1 MKVSPEELS
10 VRLGSY
16 PGGAAGRP
24 AESKPRRQ
32 SARKA
37 CEQTRRPQREVNPE
51 QASKVELRTP
61 TRLPFGE
68 GRCAADKK
76 PTQASAAVRRGN
88 GSGMRGR
95 FSVQRGRSAPARG
108 GSPQHRFRRRRA
120 QKSERLIVP
129 MKQGNSCG
137 GKGLRFRKFPRKT
150 KEEGLAWA

>member
-24 AESKPRRQ
+24 AESKPWRQ

-51 QASKVELRTP
+51 QASKVEMRTP

-68 GRCAADKK
+68 GRRAADEK
-76 PTQASAAVRRGN
+76 PTQASDAVRRGKARN
-88 GSGMRGR
+88 EPQYRFYTLYDKVCRKDILAHAWRQAKANRG
-95 FSVQRGRSAPARG
+95 APG
-108 GSPQHRFRRRRA
+108 VDGVTF
-120 QKSERLIVP
+120 ED
-129 MKQGNSCG
+129 N
-137 GKGLRFRKFPRKT
+137 
-150 KEEGLAWA
+150 

>member
-24 AESKPRRQ
+24 AAAKPRRQ
-32 SARKA
+32 STRKA

-51 QASKVELRTP
+51 QASKVEMRTP

-68 GRCAADKK
+68 GRRAADKK
-76 PTQASAAVRRGN
+76 PTRASVAVRRGN
-88 GSGMRGR
+88 GSGMWGR
-95 FSVQRGRSAPARG
+95 FRVQRGRSAPVRG
-108 GSPQHRFRRRRA
+108 GGPQHRYRRGPA
-120 QKSERLIVP
+120 QKSEGLIVP
-129 MKQGNSCG
+129 LRPGNSGG

-150 KEEGLAWA
+150 KEEG

>member
-1 MKVSPEELS
+1 MKVSPEQLP

-24 AESKPRRQ
+24 VESKPRRQ

-37 CEQTRRPQREVNPE
+37 CERTRRPQREVNPE

-68 GRCAADKK
+68 GRSAADKK
-76 PTQASAAVRRGN
+76 PARASVAVRRGN

-95 FSVQRGRSAPARG
+95 FPVQRGRSAPVRG
-108 GSPQHRFRRRRA
+108 GGPQHRYRRGPA

-129 MKQGNSCG
+129 LRPGNSGG

-150 KEEGLAWA
+150 KEEGLTWA